1 MKKFSELKKPK
12 IKRFNEADEYSSK
25 SLEELRELAEK
36 EDLMKIIKEKGRQL
50 GQEAEDLSSKSL
62 EELRELAE
70 KSDLLKII
78 QDRQKGNGDGVQAQA
93 QVQAQS
99 EEEDGGVE
107 KPEILGEGSHP
118 GKLFSK
124 LFESREMAH
133 IYHLQVNGDMGSHAK
148 HTALGEYYDGV
159 LGLIDSII
167 EAFQGQYGIV
177 EEYDVIDTSET
188 RSKDTIEY
196 FNELARFI
204 KEERKCI
211 NLEDTHLH
219 SIIDDIVVLLYKTL
233 YKLKYT
239 K

>member
-1 MKKFSELKKPK
+1 MKKFSELKKPNK
-12 IKRFNEADEYSSK
+12 IKRLFEQDEMPMAN
-25 SLEELRELAEK
+25 LPQAV
-36 EDLMKIIKEKGRQL
+36 DAQI
-50 GQEAEDLSSKSL
+50 
-62 EELRELAE
+62 
-70 KSDLLKII
+70 
-78 QDRQKGNGDGVQAQA
+78 QAQA
-93 QVQAQS
+93 QS
-99 EEEDGGVE
+99 EIEVSNENGLD
-107 KPEILGEGSHP
+107 KPEILGEGSNP
-118 GKLFSK
+118 AKFFSK

-148 HTALGEYYDGV
+148 HTALGDYYDGV

-167 EAFQGQYGIV
+167 ESFQGQYGIV